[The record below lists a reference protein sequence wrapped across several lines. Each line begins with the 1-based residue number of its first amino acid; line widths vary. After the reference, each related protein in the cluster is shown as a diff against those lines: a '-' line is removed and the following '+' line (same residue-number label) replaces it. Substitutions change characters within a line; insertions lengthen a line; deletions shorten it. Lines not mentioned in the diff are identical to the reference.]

1 MMSHMS
7 PAHTSPVAWSMDR
20 MNPASDMGKSLI
32 LHTRGGQSFLEELME
47 DKMNNKAPSGW
58 LLLVTLT
65 SD

>member
-1 MMSHMS
+1 MGEV
-7 PAHTSPVAWSMDR
+7 PAPHGPVTPGPVLPLTTTGAG
-20 MNPASDMGKSLI
+20 PPCASGE
-32 LHTRGGQSFLEELME
+32 GSFLEEPTG

>member
-1 MMSHMS
+1 MT
-7 PAHTSPVAWSMDR
+7 PGLVLPLTTTGAGPPR
-20 MNPASDMGKSLI
+20 ASGE
-32 LHTRGGQSFLEELME
+32 GSFLEEPMG